1 MVVRELMSSTT
12 GNKPHSNNNILTVDN
27 SRIRIQEYKSSEVK
41 LELQTET
48 VSKCLTEDCKDCTG
62 SYTSELLH
70 HRLLC
75 LCFCHKRSGAEPV
88 GGS

>member
-1 MVVRELMSSTT
+1 MTSSTT
-12 GNKPHSNNNILTVDN
+12 RNKPHPKNDISIVGN
-27 SRIRIQEYKSSEVK
+27 SKIRIWENRSSAIK
-41 LELQTET
+41 LSELQSET
-48 VSKCLTEDCKDCTG
+48 VSRCLTDDCKDCTG

-75 LCFCHKRSGAEPV
+75 LCLCHKRGEAGSV